1 MRVDRYRLVEPI
13 GGGGQATVWRADDP
27 LSPGVSRA
35 IKVVPVS
42 DSRPNDLERIRRE
55 ARSLAKLSH
64 PGLLACHGLF
74 EDLQIGLLG
83 LVMDFVAGSNLADAQ
98 DDSRMTE
105 LHHRFILAHLAEVL
119 GYVHAHD
126 VVHRDLKLENVLVTR
141 DFWTNPADPV
151 TVKLVDF
158 GIAAGS
164 AESHP
169 LTAVGHVIGTG
180 CYMAPEVLAPA
191 VFPGPK
197 RAPAVDVF
205 AFGILAVLLFRR
217 AHPTGLS
224 PRASLLDFANKYREL
239 SKDPTW
245 PPGVPPGP
253 VGRVIADCLVLPPAS
268 RVANGQELA
277 SRMRRVIA
285 ENASGARSDAAT
297 AALTPANVSSGT
309 MSAPGAWSATVTGTE
324 VSPGAVGPGPATE
337 PMAANFQAGPGVG
350 AARPLIPPAPPRQA
364 RSSASPLVVAA
375 AGAAGVGAVIAIGIA
390 VFSLRP
396 DSSESVSSL
405 PLATAATNTG
415 PRELKLEPPPEPPA
429 AAVDPLP
436 PRTPTVTAPRATR
449 SAGCADDVPLCSCCE
464 SQPTCCSSGR
474 DCAGYCDE
482 NLRRGETFRLRLSGA
497 RATSTTDLYSTN
509 PLAKVCVSVEGKAGM
524 SCTKLM
530 DVRTRRASIEYLD
543 VATEDLTQRGLKI
556 SVYDHTRTGT
566 AERSG
571 AKFVAIR
578 RSAIC
583 RGLTFA
589 GGFSGGLAVDRVEF
603 FLDDPTNP
611 RPTRCTGADPQS
623 N

>member
-1 MRVDRYRLVEPI
+1 MRVDRYQLVEPI
-13 GGGGQATVWRADDP
+13 GGGGQATVWRVDDP

-42 DSRPNDLERIRRE
+42 ESRPNDLERIRRE

-64 PGLLACHGLF
+64 PCLLACHGLF

-83 LVMDFVAGSNLADAQ
+83 LVMDFVAGSNLADGQ

-126 VVHRDLKLENVLVTR
+126 VVHRDLKLENVLLTR
-141 DFWTNPADPV
+141 DFWTNPTNPA

-164 AESHP
+164 AEAHP

-191 VFPGPK
+191 VFPGPQ

-205 AFGILAVLLFRR
+205 AFGILAMLLTKR

-224 PRASLLDFANKYREL
+224 PRASLLDFANKYRDL
-239 SKDPTW
+239 SRDPTW
-245 PPGVPPGP
+245 PTGVPPGP
-253 VGRVIADCLVLPPAS
+253 IGRVIADCLVLQPAS
-268 RVANGQELA
+268 RVATGQELA
-277 SRMRRVIA
+277 SRMRRVIGDS
-285 ENASGARSDAAT
+285 ASAGHSDAAT
-297 AALTPANVSSGT
+297 TALPPTVVSSGT
-309 MSAPGAWSATVTGTE
+309 MSAPGAWTATVTGTE
-324 VSPGAVGPGPATE
+324 VSPRAAGPGPATE
-337 PMAANFQAGPGVG
+337 PMGANFRAGPGVG
-350 AARPLIPPAPPRQA
+350 AAPPLIPPAPPRQA
-364 RSSASPLVVAA
+364 RLGVSPLVVAVA
-375 AGAAGVGAVIAIGIA
+375 GVAGAGVLVAIVIAA
-390 VFSLRP
+390 FSLRP
-396 DSSESVSSL
+396 DSSEGVSPL
-405 PLATAATNTG
+405 PLTTGAANTG
-415 PRELKLEPPPEPPA
+415 PRQLKPEPPPEPPA
-429 AAVDPLP
+429 AAIDPP
-436 PRTPTVTAPRATR
+436 STRTPTVAAPRATR
-449 SAGCADDVPLCSCCE
+449 SAGCADDAPLCSCCE

-482 NLRRGETFRLRLSGA
+482 NLKRGETFRLRLSGA
-497 RATSTTDLYSTN
+497 RTTSTTDLYSTN
-509 PLAKVCVSVEGKAGM
+509 PLAKVCVSVEGKSGM

-543 VATEDLTQRGLKI
+543 VTTEDLTQRGLKI

-611 RPTRCTGADPQS
+611 RPTRCTGADP
-623 N
+623 